1 MKIESC
7 KFDDVILKVIRGTD
21 GKSIHGVYVVIESSG
36 LPEGRAIIL
45 FTVPGH
51 VCSEYRLPRYM
62 KVSNKARRMIICRN
76 EFHLLKSFA
85 RLMFVHP
92 AGCLCCTDG
101 GGPSIEDDIDILSQR
116 LAHYGVD
123 FSKPSAMGIVDTDAV
138 GEIHRGVDSDTVQEI
153 NRMHGIQALHHSI
166 FGPYVTTRV

>member
-51 VCSEYRLPRYM
+51 VCSVARLPGYM
-62 KVSNKARRMIICRN
+62 KVSNKASRMIICRN
-76 EFHLLKSFA
+76 ESHLLKSFA
-85 RLMFVHP
+85 RLMFVP
-92 AGCLCCTDG
+92 RPDAYAVRTGAGRRLKM
-101 GGPSIEDDIDILSQR
+101 ILT
-116 LAHYGVD
+116 Y
-123 FSKPSAMGIVDTDAV
+123 
-138 GEIHRGVDSDTVQEI
+138 
-153 NRMHGIQALHHSI
+153 
-166 FGPYVTTRV
+166 